1 MLAVVTVLRHLR
13 ELGVYPAPAR
23 DAAERWAPG
32 PRSGYRVH
40 LISRLQDAT
49 GRYQFT
55 ASNSS
60 WRRDARSRTCA
71 DRGIC
76 GFGAGGWSRAR
87 CRAGSGRPGRRHRS
101 RDPRA
106 ARSGTRAGEFLD
118 PRLPRRADDPRRP
131 G

>member
-76 GFGAGGWSRAR
+76 GFGGRSMQSRPV
-87 CRAGSGRPGRRHRS
+87 SGRLGK
-101 RDPRA
+101 
-106 ARSGTRAGEFLD
+106 AG
-118 PRLPRRADDPRRP
+118 PTSP
-131 G
+131 